1 MKKAALLIV
10 GLLISLPHIFGS
22 SQQLGPE
29 KLAAQVPTLDQI
41 LDRYVQALGGKTAIE
56 KVNNRASRGTF
67 TSVHLKTKGPIELYA
82 KAPNKQLMVL
92 LAQGFGNY
100 RRGFNGTVAWEK
112 YPGSDSAG
120 NLSGFSKRDAEFY
133 LPLKF
138 REMYPNAAL
147 KGDAK
152 LGELQAYLLEAPAAG
167 NPRRWYFDR
176 QSGLLLRSE
185 TTNSSGKVL
194 ESTDYGDY
202 RVVDGVQEPFNIR
215 LVDRDGTDFIIQLN
229 EVKHNIPLD
238 DASFDKPE
246 KQSTA
251 PPSATLSKAK
261 PQVRFTSGSSA
272 TIPFVLDDDDNEILK
287 VRVNDSPPLNFTIDT
302 GSDFFGIITSEQ
314 AKNLNLTP
322 RDSYKVGGIVGEIET
337 ASIRNINLSF
347 PGLEARNQRL
357 EILFEGTSAN
367 DSRVDGALGFQFLK
381 QFVAEFDYEAKS
393 IKLFSPADYRY
404 DGPGESIPVK
414 IKDGSPMIRV
424 KMITASGKTVESYF
438 EVDSG
443 LGGTLVFFTPAVKK
457 YGLLEDIKTIQSP
470 TSIETGG
477 EYHRRIGRVKSVQ
490 VGRFSIM
497 GAPVSLS
504 QNAEGHGID
513 GNVGAEIL
521 RHFKV
526 IFDFPHHRMILE
538 PNSHFKEPYEVDM
551 SGISL
556 TPEDN
561 NGTKLFRIRQVVANT
576 PASEAGVQAD
586 DLLTA
591 IDGQPAANFTEG
603 RIEHMFM
610 QDGHEFALTIK
621 RSEKVVQVRLKLR
634 RLI

>member
-1 MKKAALLIV
+1 MND
-10 GLLISLPHIFGS
+10 S
-22 SQQLGPE
+22 S
-29 KLAAQVPTLDQI
+29 
-41 LDRYVQALGGKTAIE
+41 R
-56 KVNNRASRGTF
+56 F
-67 TSVHLKTKGPIELYA
+67 TIICPCC
-82 KAPNKQLMVL
+82 
-92 LAQGFGNY
+92 
-100 RRGFNGTVAWEK
+100 
-112 YPGSDSAG
+112 
-120 NLSGFSKRDAEFY
+120 
-133 LPLKF
+133 
-138 REMYPNAAL
+138 
-147 KGDAK
+147 DAK
-152 LGELQAYLLEAPAAG
+152 
-167 NPRRWYFDR
+167 RWYFGS
-176 QSGLLLRSE
+176 QSGLLLRTE

-202 RVVDGVQEPFNIR
+202 RAVDGVQEPFNIR
-215 LVDRDGTDFIIQLN
+215 LVDRDGTDFIIHLN
-229 EVKHNIPLD
+229 EVKHNVPID

-246 KQSTA
+246 KQSTDPA
-251 PPSATLSKAK
+251 SATSSKAK
-261 PQVRFTSGSSA
+261 PLVRFTSGNSA
-272 TIPFVLDDDDNEILK
+272 TIPFELDDDDNEILK

-302 GSDFFGIITSEQ
+302 GSDFFGIITAEQ
-314 AKNLNLTP
+314 AKKLNLTP
-322 RDSYKVGGIVGEIET
+322 RENYKVGGIVGEIET
-337 ASIRNINLSF
+337 ALIRNVNLGFS
-347 PGLEARNQRL
+347 GLEARNQRL
-357 EILFEGTSAN
+357 EVLFAGAADN

-381 QFVAEFDYEAKS
+381 QFVAEFDHEAKT

-404 DGPGESIPVK
+404 NGPGEIIPVK

-477 EYHRRIGRVKSVQ
+477 EYNRRIGRVKSVQ
-490 VGRFSIM
+490 VGRVTISDV
-497 GAPVSLS
+497 PVSLS

-526 IFDFPHHRMILE
+526 IFDFSHNRMILE
-538 PNSHFKEPYEVDM
+538 PNSHLKESYEVDM

-556 TPEDN
+556 TPEEN

-576 PASEAGVQAD
+576 PASEAGLQAD
-586 DLLTA
+586 DVITA

-603 RIEHMFM
+603 RIERMFT
-610 QDGHEFALTIK
+610 QDGREFAITVK
-621 RSEKVVQVRLKLR
+621 RGEKVVQVRLKLR